1 MAESSTKRRETS
13 NKIQEATNL
22 AKLRA
27 FYADNFFAFCEQ
39 ILGYGRLRFAP
50 HWELCDF
57 LVNSPGDGS
66 NRTSNISTLPLKC
79 GRHHLPDKKR
89 KFIAVPRGAFKTT
102 IISVSYVV
110 WRLCQD
116 PTIRVL
122 IAHHTQE
129 KACDI
134 VREIAGHFSANKKL
148 RALYGDLGYASHG
161 GGGIWKKDQ
170 LQLWNPETG
179 AFFPFRNMPSIRAI
193 GVESAIA
200 GLHPDLV
207 ICDDLVNNNTIANI
221 DQLEKTQRF
230 IKYIEPLMLGGTEI
244 IVTGTRYDFR
254 DAYGWIIN
262 QLDTYDIYLRS
273 AVNGDDTLWFPA
285 EQTWDFL
292 KAQEQVLGTYF
303 FSCQYLMN
311 PVHPEDAVFKEAWIQ
326 GCLCKEITVSRETLE
341 VSQWTDPAASTGRKS
356 DNTANLTVGM
366 DPQGIMW
373 VLNSGARKISDE
385 AMIDWMLTNYEQWG
399 ATELHCEEQ
408 VAFALIQP
416 LLRRMAADRNISIN
430 YVPFKQSTVKS
441 KDFRIRALM
450 PLIQSG
456 RIRIPEDQSELLGEL
471 RRYPKDKDDLIDA
484 LATAVANL
492 CPKVI
497 PRMIDLGTAMKEYKE
512 KMDRDWPLPAAD
524 SSRDFFVNVFG
535 G

>member
-1 MAESSTKRRETS
+1 
-13 NKIQEATNL
+13 
-22 AKLRA
+22 
-27 FYADNFFAFCEQ
+27 
-39 ILGYGRLRFAP
+39 
-50 HWELCDF
+50 
-57 LVNSPGDGS
+57 
-66 NRTSNISTLPLKC
+66 
-79 GRHHLPDKKR
+79 
-89 KFIAVPRGAFKTT
+89 
-102 IISVSYVV
+102 
-110 WRLCQD
+110 
-116 PTIRVL
+116 
-122 IAHHTQE
+122 
-129 KACDI
+129 
-134 VREIAGHFSANKKL
+134 
-148 RALYGDLGYASHG
+148 
-161 GGGIWKKDQ
+161 
-170 LQLWNPETG
+170 
-179 AFFPFRNMPSIRAI
+179 
-193 GVESAIA
+193 
-200 GLHPDLV
+200 
-207 ICDDLVNNNTIANI
+207 
-221 DQLEKTQRF
+221 
-230 IKYIEPLMLGGTEI
+230 
-244 IVTGTRYDFR
+244 
-254 DAYGWIIN
+254 
-262 QLDTYDIYLRS
+262 
-273 AVNGDDTLWFPA
+273 
-285 EQTWDFL
+285 
-292 KAQEQVLGTYF
+292 
-303 FSCQYLMN
+303 
-311 PVHPEDAVFKEAWIQ
+311 
-326 GCLCKEITVSRETLE
+326 LE

-450 PLIQSG
+450 PLIQAG